1 MLHVIILW
9 WLGGGAGSR
18 GQHKVSSLALHLVDG
33 LMAGVGVSLWT
44 WSLPAQLGWLASNP
58 RNVPVSVL
66 ELHTSAPSFHVGAGD
81 QMSVLTLAWQ
91 TLHQLSHLPQTV
103 PAHFWLVHFTN
114 GFVLLYSGVC
124 TSSVPSAST
133 DGLLF
138 ALCVFISHCGRW
150 AFKEH
155 SSRLHMPFSS
165 TFRLHTDFC

>member
-1 MLHVIILW
+1 MFHVIVLW
-9 WLGGGAGSR
+9 WLGGGAGSI
-18 GQHKVSSLALHLVDG
+18 GQHKVFSLALHLVDG
-33 LMAGVGVSLWT
+33 LMGVGVSLWT

-81 QMSVLTLAWQ
+81 QMSILTLAWQ
-91 TLHQLSHLPQTV
+91 TLHQLSHLPR
-103 PAHFWLVHFTN
+103 PCLRISDWFILLMALSYFTA
-114 GFVLLYSGVC
+114 GLC

-133 DGLLF
+133 NGLLF
-138 ALCVFISHCGRW
+138 ALCVLISHCGRW

-155 SSRLHMPFSS
+155 SSRVHMPFSS